1 MNRKE
6 TYKYYIKSKLDREN
20 DVYNTTVKVK
30 GDYYEALMFAV
41 EEVVTALIE
50 DVGMSKKEFLTALGA
65 TYDVVKKGDEEN
77 GN

>member
-6 TYKYYIKSKLDREN
+6 TYKYYIKAKLDREK

-41 EEVVTALIE
+41 EEVVTALIK
-50 DVGMSKKEFLTALGA
+50 DIGMNKKEFLTALGK
-65 TYDVVKKGDEEN
+65 TYDVIKKGDEEN
-77 GN
+77 DN